1 MYDRLRE
8 IREKRRGIFSLG
20 VLGTI
25 GMAGGLVA
33 SLVVL
38 PVILRRLVQK
48 NQVPERMKAAEEAGT
63 VDRAGGS
70 SRRRGAGARLH
81 EP

>member
-70 SRRRGAGARLH
+70 RRRRGARARLH

>member
-25 GMAGGLVA
+25 GMAGRLVA

-38 PVILRRLVQK
+38 PVIL
-48 NQVPERMKAAEEAGT
+48 T